1 MTDNNVP
8 VGNGAAESIAE
19 NNAPVSDSV
28 INFCAPCLMGLEGI
42 VASEL
47 RRMDAKNV
55 AAENGRVFFSGGED
69 ILARSNLWLRSA
81 ERVLIVAGS
90 FEALTF
96 DELFEG
102 TKALPWERWIGKDD
116 MFPVKGSS
124 VGSKLFSVSD
134 CQSIIKKAVVER
146 LKTVYHIPWFSE
158 SGPVHQIQFHIMK
171 DRAYLMLDTSGDG
184 LHKRGYRAHGV
195 AAPIKET
202 LAAAIA
208 DCAFVKPDSFV
219 YDPMCGSGTILIE
232 SALKALN
239 VAPGLRRRFACES
252 WDSVGTDVFDAE
264 RERAKALIKRDA
276 LFAARGSDIDAQ
288 SVATARE
295 NAFKAGVGKRITFD
309 VADAADFSPD
319 RERAAVIC
327 NPPYGERLLDER
339 QARELYQ
346 TLGKVFRRHEGYSYY
361 IITPD
366 EQFESIFGR
375 RADKRRKL
383 YNGMIKCQLYM
394 YFK

>member
-1 MTDNNVP
+1 MPDNRTDSAAAAA
-8 VGNGAAESIAE
+8 GAADTVAGGCDI
-19 NNAPVSDSV
+19 DLT
-28 INFCAPCLMGLEGI
+28 APCLMGTEGI
-42 VASEL
+42 VAGEL

-55 AAENGRVFFSGGED
+55 SPENGRVFFSGGMD
-69 ILARSNLWLRSA
+69 ILARSNLWLRCA
-81 ERVLIVAGS
+81 ERVLIVVGS

-96 DELFEG
+96 DRLFEG
-102 TKALPWERWIGKDD
+102 TKALPWERWIGKAD

-146 LKTVYHIPWFSE
+146 LKTVYHIPWFDE
-158 SGPVHQIQFHIMK
+158 TGPVHQIQFQIMK
-171 DRAYLMLDTSGDG
+171 DRAYLMLDTTGDG

-202 LAAAIA
+202 LAACIA

-232 SALKALN
+232 SALRALN
-239 VAPGLRRRFACES
+239 IAPGLRRSFACES
-252 WDSVGTDVFDAE
+252 WDSVGARVFDEE
-264 RERAKALIKRDA
+264 RERAKDMIKRDA
-276 LFAARGSDIDAQ
+276 VFAARGSDIDKT
-288 SVATARE
+288 SVETARE
-295 NAFKAGVGKRITFD
+295 NACKAGVGKRIEFSVAD
-309 VADAADFSPD
+309 VADFAPD

-327 NPPYGERLLDER
+327 NPPYGERLLDGK
-339 QARELYQ
+339 QARELYR
-346 TLGKVFRRHEGYSYY
+346 TMGRVFRQRGGYSYY

-366 EQFESIFGR
+366 EDFERIFGR